1 MEPTPFRSLVQQH
14 LLPLFSGAL
23 LVPGTSPSPP
33 QRPAVAERG
42 RQSIEIKPTQA
53 TSWCLTI
60 TRDQPFARTAP
71 GQVSEKQLAKAFVA
85 QLAAMPEGFEGG
97 PFAADLMARLP
108 RRLVVETLCPAGVD
122 QGAVLAAIDQLQIWS
137 NRSYEGQPIVAAVGF
152 TPEPHAWR
160 AAGPAGGPEAG
171 REREPIPGPERSP
184 LLGDASEGDP
194 AADDLG
200 PVLSAEAP
208 LPAVQLQEAWAED
221 FGAVLTNSFDT
232 MLVSDYSG
240 QLLAYAAMAS
250 PAQPP
255 PLAPVRLGA
264 VAQWSAEHPDRLAL
278 VLNRANELLVLRHGA
293 MVFAHR
299 AGSWF
304 FLAPEAIVQQ
314 MGGPRDLELK
324 RAVYASCLD
333 ASFAG
338 TGACIGILNADAT
351 ARLKEIAPEPADH
364 LLPQRPGK
372 ASPLPQRS
380 AKARL
385 LQRAIDGRPF
395 HALDRRL
402 RQEILAIDG
411 ATILDHTGQLLA
423 AGAILKVPGGS
434 SGGGRRAAAVALA
447 AYGVGIKVSAD
458 GGIEGFRRT
467 TTVSEEGQVGTRMSF
482 RLMK

>member
-1 MEPTPFRSLVQQH
+1 MEPAPFRSLVQLH
-14 LLPLFSGAL
+14 LLPLFSGAQ

-42 RQSIEIKPTQA
+42 RHSIEIKPTQA
-53 TSWCLTI
+53 TPWCLTI
-60 TRDQPFARTAP
+60 TRDQPFARTAA

-97 PFAADLMARLP
+97 PFADDLMARLP
-108 RRLVVETLCPAGVD
+108 RRLVVDTLCSAGVD
-122 QGAVLAAIDQLQIWS
+122 HGAVLAAIDQLQVWS

-152 TPEPHAWR
+152 TPEPL
-160 AAGPAGGPEAG
+160 AGPAAGGKAF
-171 REREPIPGPERSP
+171 
-184 LLGDASEGDP
+184 
-194 AADDLG
+194 
-200 PVLSAEAP
+200 
-208 LPAVQLQEAWAED
+208 PAVPLQEAWAED

-232 MLVSDYSG
+232 MLVADYGG

-278 VLNRANELLVLRHGA
+278 VLNRAHELLVLRHGA
-293 MVFAHR
+293 LVFAHR

-314 MGGPRDLELK
+314 MGGPRDPELR

-338 TGACIGILNADAT
+338 TGACLGILNADAT
-351 ARLKEIAPEPADH
+351 PRLKEIAPEPADH
-364 LLPQRPGK
+364 LLPQPPGK
-372 ASPLPQRS
+372 AQPIPQSS

-385 LQRAIDGRPF
+385 LQRAINGQPF

-434 SGGGRRAAAVALA
+434 RSGGRRAAALALA

-458 GGIEGFRRT
+458 GGIEGFRRITAT
-467 TTVSEEGQVGTRMSF
+467 TDAEQDRSRLSF